1 MIFNNVKLRFKISN
15 YILSVVLSLLL
26 YYGYIVDNEVSN
38 AYDLTLFTSLLIV
51 LLISVIVFVIITALE
66 FIVYKT
72 SDINKHIW
80 IVIPLILFLGWI
92 PYLVCSFPGS
102 LCYDSMMQLR
112 QIYGVDAL
120 SNHNPILDTF
130 IYGILFKS
138 GRLLFG
144 TDNAGVTVIVI
155 FQLVLS
161 SLSFSYVLYQVYN
174 LTKSKFLLF
183 AFLILYILV
192 PLFGCGMQ
200 VVLKDVLHLPFF
212 TCMVCFQ
219 LDVIRCPSKQNCFGY
234 LVMLI
239 LVSLTRAMAYL
250 YAVIGCIG
258 TLVYFLIYK
267 KDKAKTL
274 IAITAILIMFLILW
288 NRILLP
294 LLGIKAYPSE
304 EKYSL
309 PLQQISYVV
318 HNQELTGDEVNMVN
332 SFNNIET
339 IRNEYNPNLADP
351 VKWTFKIDAKDNL
364 WRLYFSWWKKYP
376 KDMVIGFFTSYY
388 KYVYPFSPG
397 YGNCRLYISDCS
409 DMGLDIHYVNEK
421 RRSSLEKYISTWEN
435 NPLLE
440 LFMGPG
446 LYCCFLAYGF
456 ICFARNKSVYL
467 IILLPLL
474 VLFVGLFLTP
484 LNGETRYAY
493 PIIACVPLIIS
504 MAYDSNV
511 RQSSKP
517 DKRIIEK
524 SE

>member
-200 VVLKDVLHLPFF
+200 VV
-212 TCMVCFQ
+212 
-219 LDVIRCPSKQNCFGY
+219 
-234 LVMLI
+234 
-239 LVSLTRAMAYL
+239 
-250 YAVIGCIG
+250 
-258 TLVYFLIYK
+258 
-267 KDKAKTL
+267 
-274 IAITAILIMFLILW
+274 
-288 NRILLP
+288 
-294 LLGIKAYPSE
+294 
-304 EKYSL
+304 
-309 PLQQISYVV
+309 
-318 HNQELTGDEVNMVN
+318 
-332 SFNNIET
+332 
-339 IRNEYNPNLADP
+339 
-351 VKWTFKIDAKDNL
+351 
-364 WRLYFSWWKKYP
+364 
-376 KDMVIGFFTSYY
+376 
-388 KYVYPFSPG
+388 
-397 YGNCRLYISDCS
+397 
-409 DMGLDIHYVNEK
+409 
-421 RRSSLEKYISTWEN
+421 
-435 NPLLE
+435 
-440 LFMGPG
+440 
-446 LYCCFLAYGF
+446 
-456 ICFARNKSVYL
+456 
-467 IILLPLL
+467 
-474 VLFVGLFLTP
+474 
-484 LNGETRYAY
+484 
-493 PIIACVPLIIS
+493 
-504 MAYDSNV
+504 
-511 RQSSKP
+511 
-517 DKRIIEK
+517 
-524 SE
+524 